1 MPKDSASEFTP
12 EEIDAILERARLR
25 REKKQRLPATAA
37 STALVLVAPPADAAP
52 SVPAV
57 IAIKLHLACGN
68 EKLDGFTNVDLPG
81 AKAADSFVDLTA
93 YPWPWADASVD
104 EIRCKD
110 YLQTLHGDERLRF
123 LDECWRVLALGKQL
137 TLWVPG
143 EGAGRAF
150 GDPLWPW
157 PPVGEHFFYF
167 ADRPWREANG
177 HADRAKCHFHWA
189 PSFMPDEE
197 IVVRNEEFVREAI
210 KFKRN
215 SFHTLMVVLT
225 KLD

>member
-1 MPKDSASEFTP
+1 MPKDSASDFTP
-12 EEIDAILERARLR
+12 EEIEAALALLRGRRGKSRVHQKLATIEVAPVTIEAIAE
-25 REKKQRLPATAA
+25 P
-37 STALVLVAPPADAAP
+37 ALV
-52 SVPAV
+52 
-57 IAIKLHLACGN
+57 KLHLACGN

-81 AKAADSFVDLTA
+81 AKAADSFVDLSA

-225 KLD
+225 KLE